1 LPGFDSPEDAMAKL
15 EAGEDG
21 TIICKNQAMQCIY
34 PIQDAPLDQG
44 HMIEL
49 NYIRQDFMDL
59 AVGPNQR
66 GATAGVDSATEAG
79 ILESRARIREGDKQ
93 GMVIDFDVKL
103 ATKLDQLIQANITQD
118 QAIKV
123 TGAAGESWQQVR
135 TTDYDNIAGEYE
147 YQVDVGSV
155 KPKIPEIERAQ
166 LMQFLTL
173 FSNPMAVQI
182 LGTNKPLMKKVG
194 EIFEMDQSVMDEL
207 GNIANTVAQ
216 GQMPGL
222 QQGGQQGSMPGI
234 PESNP
239 VAMLGG
245 KATGMA
251 NFRGGQ

>member
-1 LPGFDSPEDAMAKL
+1 MV
-15 EAGEDG
+15 
-21 TIICKNQAMQCIY
+21 
-34 PIQDAPLDQG
+34 
-44 HMIEL
+44 EL

-93 GMVIDFDVKL
+93 ALVIDFDSQL
-103 ATKLDQLIQANITQD
+103 ARKLDQLIQANITQD
-118 QAIKV
+118 QAVKV
-123 TGAAGESWQQVR
+123 TGANGDSWELVR
-135 TTDYDNIAGEYE
+135 TTDYDSIAGEYE

-155 KPKIPEIERAQ
+155 KPRIPEIERAQ

-173 FSNPMAVQI
+173 FSNPIAVQI
-182 LGTNKPLMKKVG
+182 LGTNQALMRKVSEVFELDS
-194 EIFEMDQSVMDEL
+194 EIVAEL
-207 GNIANTVAQ
+207 GNTAKQVAM

-222 QQGGQQGSMPGI
+222 QNAGQQGSMPGI

-245 KATGMA
+245 AASGIA